1 MPPTILVHS
10 TVNLDG
16 QSFISPLSLS
26 PASFPPA
33 LLCSAL
39 LQLPPLITQMMS
51 PGQNARQIC
60 TMAVMV
66 GLDTMV
72 EVQPRAVITLAI
84 VSVRPVT
91 VVAATMG
98 AMVSVVAMV
107 VTPV

>member
-1 MPPTILVHS
+1 
-10 TVNLDG
+10 
-16 QSFISPLSLS
+16 
-26 PASFPPA
+26 
-33 LLCSAL
+33 
-39 LQLPPLITQMMS
+39 MMS

-60 TMAVMV
+60 AMAVMV
-66 GLDTMV
+66 GLDAMV
-72 EVQPRAVITLAI
+72 EMQPRAMITLAI